1 MGRAPRHPPVR
12 GGRVSATS
20 QVSPEPVRRS
30 ATGTGSGLSERLA
43 PAIAQAVEWA
53 GEGLQALVLSGSHAT
68 GEAVWFG
75 PADTAVSISD
85 LDLYAVMCDDAA
97 CDAARQRA
105 RAGRSAWADSP
116 GAKALAGALEVA
128 FVTREG
134 LARMP
139 ARPGTVTLGRSAI
152 VVWGDASVR
161 DAIPHWE
168 PAAVDAEERLLL
180 IENRAFELLYAA
192 LAPTDGLDAVRAR
205 HAVLKTALDAASA
218 RALARGEW
226 PARVTTRIERAR
238 VAISPAV
245 PLALDGAW
253 AGLEPLW
260 EEALLWRARGA
271 HAHIEV
277 PLEPAWRAAVRGW
290 CAVWWEVSGAWTR
303 TSSAYGRAL
312 AVARRGSIARR
323 VRRSLAFHA
332 TQGPTAPVLDRVLR
346 SFAGTPAQR
355 IHGSAVV
362 LLLAAATGARP
373 ALPREASA
381 ALATLGVT
389 RATGWDAA
397 ARETFEAWDRGLHEG
412 LRCGGGR

>member
-20 QVSPEPVRRS
+20 QVSPEPVQRS

-75 PADTAVSISD
+75 PADDAISISD

-105 RAGRSAWADSP
+105 RAGRAAWADSP

-152 VVWGDASVR
+152 VVWGDAAVR

-180 IENRAFELLYAA
+180 LENRAFELLYAA

-253 AGLEPLW
+253 AGL
-260 EEALLWRARGA
+260 WRARGA
-271 HAHIEV
+271 HSHIEV

-323 VRRSLAFHA
+323 LRRSLAFRA
-332 TQGPTAPVLDRVLR
+332 TQGPTAPVLDRLLR